1 LTPPSEHQWHKNQI
15 YFYGADSPAEF
26 QGSGVRVLLLVQAE
40 RRHFHREQ
48 DHDGDRRGGWERA
61 KGGLDR
67 LFEGYGRNGLLIEL
81 TTSLRG
87 DRPSSAGTEGQRLGG
102 SFEQFGGGRSLRLQ
116 LGASGAIRA
125 AIKGL
130 KCFSAFA

>member
-1 LTPPSEHQWHKNQI
+1 
-15 YFYGADSPAEF
+15 
-26 QGSGVRVLLLVQAE
+26 VLLLVQAE

-48 DHDGDRRGGWERA
+48 DHDGDRRGGWVRL

-67 LFEGYGRNGLLIEL
+67 LFEGYGRNGGLTEL

-102 SFEQFGGGRSLRLQ
+102 SFEQFGGGGGLLFRLDD
-116 LGASGAIRA
+116 ASDQSA
-125 AIKGL
+125 AIKL
-130 KCFSAFA
+130 RNTVTY